1 MPRERHYINNLQRQF
16 LDRIIA
22 RFLDTYGRFY
32 EQGHTL
38 ASLRTPDRHNATV
51 RARLHLIWILRLCSV
66 GVKDIA
72 EILNRHHTTIS
83 DSAQAHRAMMD
94 IYPGYRATAA
104 RIMAE
109 TIGEEGST
117 QHEYSTSTYQG
128 LPKREYMPLAR
139 PED

>member
-51 RARLHLIWILRLCSV
+51 RARFHLIWILRLCGV

-94 IYPGYRATAA
+94 VYPGYRETAA

-109 TIGEEGST
+109 TIGAEGST
-117 QHEYSTSTYQG
+117 EYKYSTSAYSA
-128 LPKREYMPLAR
+128 LPKREYRQLAR
-139 PED
+139 PEE